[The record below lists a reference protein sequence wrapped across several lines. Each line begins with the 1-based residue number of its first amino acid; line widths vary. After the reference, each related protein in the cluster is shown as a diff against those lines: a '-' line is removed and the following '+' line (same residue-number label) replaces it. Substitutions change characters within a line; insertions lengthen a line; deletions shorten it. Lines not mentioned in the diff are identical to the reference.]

1 MAVTVAVVV
10 SSVVFALAA
19 PSVAAEVAGIM
30 LAALESV
37 VAVAVVTVKVNQQL
51 HY

>member
-1 MAVTVAVVV
+1 VAVTVAVVA

-30 LAALESV
+30 RAAVGTV
-37 VAVAVVTVKVNQQL
+37 VAVAVVAVKAHQQL